1 MKKSLA
7 IIGLGVLGSA
17 ITKYLLENDFQIYG
31 YDLLPKAL
39 SQFNDFDNFHSC
51 NSVSD
56 IFSKQVCILSCLPS
70 PANLDEFIQ
79 EAPSNEKSGKETSRK
94 APLII
99 ELSTLPVDAKQNALS
114 TAHQKRIRMVDSPV
128 SGNRIV
134 ALQGKLSAYLSGDK
148 EDIQEAKPF
157 LDAFCHK
164 VTEVGAFGN
173 GSKMKLIGNILNL
186 VHNSVTAEVMVLGM
200 KVGLE
205 PELIHKAISG
215 TFSSSAVFEGRGK
228 LMVENDYSVE
238 GMNFSTPIKDS
249 EFITKLAKENF
260 VPLPIYHVA
269 LQYYLAAMAQG
280 YKDMDA
286 AAVCA
291 VIEKN
296 TNLKR

>member
-99 ELSTLPVDAKQNALS
+99 ELSTLPVDAKQNAL
-114 TAHQKRIRMVDSPV
+114 TLARDKQIRIVDSPV

-134 ALQGKLSAYLSGDK
+134 ALQGKLSAYLSGNE
-148 EDIQEAKPF
+148 EDVRAAKPV
-157 LDAFCHK
+157 LEAFCQK

-205 PELIHKAISG
+205 PELIYQAISG
-215 TFSSSAVFEGRGK
+215 TFSSSAVFEGRGQ
-228 LMVENDYSVE
+228 LMVQNDYAVE

-249 EFITKLAKENF
+249 DFITKLAKDNF
-260 VPLPIYHVA
+260 VPLPIYQVA

-280 YKDMDA
+280 YQDMDA

-296 TNLKR
+296 ANLSR